1 MQKIVPH
8 LWFKGDAEEGA
19 DFYLT
24 AFHHAGAE
32 AEIVDRETYPTENL
46 PDFQQPLA
54 GQTLSVEL
62 AINDYRI
69 VLINASDEGFSINP
83 AISFFVNFDP
93 SVDPAA
99 RANLDKLWDKLQ
111 EDGTELMPL
120 GEYPHS
126 LRYGWVQ
133 DRFGVSWQ
141 LMLTDPTGEPRPYL
155 IPSLM
160 FSGPAQN
167 LAGPARDRYLELFP
181 DSRPGASA
189 EYEETTG
196 PATPGAQMFMD
207 FQLAGQWFAAM
218 DSAVEQELTFNPG
231 FSLLYYAAD
240 QAEIDRLWEE
250 LSEDPTAEACGWLRD
265 EFGVSWQIDPQN
277 IRELL
282 QRPGAYQ
289 KLLGMKKIQI
299 DQF

>member
-19 DFYLT
+19 EFYLAT
-24 AFHHAGAE
+24 FRHAGTA
-32 AEIVDRETYPTENL
+32 AEIVDRETYPSENL
-46 PDFQQPLA
+46 PDFQRPMA

-62 AINDYRI
+62 MIGDYRL
-69 VLINASDEGFSINP
+69 VLINATEEGFSINP

-99 RANLDKLWDKLQ
+99 RENLEKLWEGLR
-111 EDGTELMPL
+111 EGGTELMPL

-126 LRYGWVQ
+126 LCYGWIQ

-141 LMLTDPTGEPRPYL
+141 LMLTDPAGQPRPYL

-167 LAGPARDRYLELFP
+167 LAGPARDRYVGLFP
-181 DSRPGASA
+181 DSRRGASA
-189 EYEETTG
+189 EYGETTG
-196 PATPGAQMFMD
+196 PATPGAQMFTD

-218 DSAVEQELTFNPG
+218 DSAVEQQLTFNPG
-231 FSLLYYAAD
+231 ISLLYYAAD
-240 QAEIDRLWEE
+240 QAEIDRLWTE
-250 LSEDPTAEACGWLRD
+250 LSTDPAAEACGWLRD
-265 EFGVSWQIDPQN
+265 EFGVSWQIAPHN

-289 KLLGMKKIQI
+289 KLLEMKKIQI